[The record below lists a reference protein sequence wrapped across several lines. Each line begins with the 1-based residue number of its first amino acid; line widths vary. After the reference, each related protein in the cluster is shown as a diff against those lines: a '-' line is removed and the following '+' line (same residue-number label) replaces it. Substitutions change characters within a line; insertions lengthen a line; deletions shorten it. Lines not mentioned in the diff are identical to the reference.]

1 MGYVFYLDGNGKE
14 SGLILQRIENFI
26 YEKLKNIPFVYNRVS
41 PKSIGQFL
49 RYLIVGF
56 TSFGIEYTLFIL
68 FRNWLSVSELLVNI
82 GVYTVIFWL
91 NFLLN
96 RHFSF
101 KSKSAFL
108 PQILAY
114 GVLFAFNLV
123 VGNILLFSGIR
134 YLLVM
139 ITNEGSWEVL
149 YLPKILIMFFI
160 VSWNFILYKKII
172 YKT

>member
-1 MGYVFYLDGNGKE
+1 M
-14 SGLILQRIENFI
+14 
-26 YEKLKNIPFVYNRVS
+26 LKYFPLLHRRVS

-56 TSFGIEYTLFIL
+56 TSFGIEYTLFVL
-68 FRNWLSVSELLVNI
+68 FRNWLAISELLVNI

-108 PQILAY
+108 PQMLSY

-139 ITNEGSWEVL
+139 ITFEGSWVVH

-172 YKT
+172 YR